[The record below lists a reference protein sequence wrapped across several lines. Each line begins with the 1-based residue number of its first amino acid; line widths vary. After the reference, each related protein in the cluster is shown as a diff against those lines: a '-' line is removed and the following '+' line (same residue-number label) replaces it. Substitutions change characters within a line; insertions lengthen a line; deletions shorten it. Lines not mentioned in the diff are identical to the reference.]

1 MKTLHMTSVKRFYA
15 KYSKMIYFNGFSLQ
29 NEKDL
34 FKAYVIESDLCVAG
48 FSYGAQKAF
57 EYVYNS
63 KERIDRL
70 ILLSP
75 AFFQTQK
82 TSFTRTQLRYFEAD
96 QEAYVK
102 QFLANI
108 TFPSNLDLTD
118 YLQVGTKEE
127 LEALLTYVWDVQ
139 KIQEVLERGTTIE
152 VFLGEK
158 DKIID
163 IKNTSDFFSS
173 LTPTYYIKNVGHL
186 LK

>member
-1 MKTLHMTSVKRFYA
+1 ML
-15 KYSKMIYFNGFSLQ
+15 YFNGFSLQ
-29 NEKDL
+29 NEEDL
-34 FKAYVIESDLCVAG
+34 FEEYLIDSDLAVAG

-82 TSFTRTQLRYFEAD
+82 TSFVRTQLRYFEAG

-102 QFLANI
+102 QFLTNV
-108 TFPSNLDLTD
+108 TSPSDLNVSM
-118 YLQVGTKEE
+118 YLKVGTKEE
-127 LEALLTYVWDVQ
+127 LEALLTYVWDKE
-139 KIQEVLERGTTIE
+139 KIQEVLDRGTMIE
-152 VFLGEK
+152 VFIGND

-163 IKNTSDFFSS
+163 AQATFDFFAS
-173 LTPTYYIKNVGHL
+173 LTTTYFIKDIGHL
-186 LK
+186 LKG